1 MQRLAGG
8 FVLAA
13 LATGAAAAQADDQT
27 YYPPATQ
34 AQPAP
39 AAPPSFAPSTQPQP
53 QYPSAERWTRRSQQM
68 RTASAQDAVP
78 KPGDPSSLP
87 PLPPLELGPAPQQS
101 GQPQASGFLP
111 PSTTPL
117 PPVDVVAQRPLT
129 PSQMPGGTQFREGPG
144 GNPDYGTAPAPELI
158 KKPGELPKVTQILPY
173 ADYEPD
179 PKIAK
184 ENPCENQCPTPDGKP
199 CKTRDGRIL
208 DCPKEITLSDRPYQA
223 QPFAPSVFAWQASNI
238 CYQPLYFE
246 DPQLERYGHSY
257 PFFVQPFVSM
267 GRMTVQA
274 AGLPYQMVID
284 PCCSSVYPLGYYR
297 PGECSPKLIYQVPLN
312 LEAALVEAGALTG
325 VYFLF
330 PHSAWAFAV
339 PGPHR

>member
-1 MQRLAGG
+1 MKRLAGG

-13 LATGAAAAQADDQT
+13 LATGAAVAQADDQT
-27 YYPPATQ
+27 YYPPVTQ
-34 AQPAP
+34 SQPAP
-39 AAPPSFAPSTQPQP
+39 AAPQGFAPSTSPQP
-53 QYPSAERWTRRSQQM
+53 QYPSAERWARRSQQM

-78 KPGDPSSLP
+78 KPSDPSLP
-87 PLPPLELGPAPQQS
+87 PLPPLELGPGPQQS

-117 PPVDVVAQRPLT
+117 PPVDVVAQRPLS
-129 PSQMPGGTQFREGPG
+129 PSQMPGGTQFRETPG
-144 GNPDYGTAPAPELI
+144 GALDYGAAPAPEQI

-173 ADYEPD
+173 MDYEPD

-274 AGLPYQMVID
+274 VGLPYQMVLD

-312 LEAALVEAGALTG
+312 LEAALVEAGAITG

-330 PHSAWAFAV
+330 PHSAWAYAV
-339 PGPHR
+339 PGPHK